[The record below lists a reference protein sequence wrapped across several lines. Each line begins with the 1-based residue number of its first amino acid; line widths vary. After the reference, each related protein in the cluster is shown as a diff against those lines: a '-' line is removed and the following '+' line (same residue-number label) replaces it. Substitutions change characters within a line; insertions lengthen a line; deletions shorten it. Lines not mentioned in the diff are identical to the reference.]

1 MGATV
6 LRQVGS
12 RLLRL
17 VPVLFLIT
25 LFTTAM
31 VDLMPGS
38 PALAMLGD
46 QATPEQIA
54 RLDEQLGLDQPFLV
68 RYGDWLAAALGGDLG
83 TSLRMGL
90 PVTTAIAQRFPV
102 TLEIALLSVVMALL
116 IAVPLG
122 LFAGARAGGRLDRAA
137 TALSSALLSL
147 PGFAAAVL
155 LIYLL
160 AVKARLFPVGGWVPF
175 TEDPIGN
182 LRFAFLPAL
191 SLALMEAAVYFRLL
205 RSDVISTLQEKF
217 VLSARARGL
226 PPGYVLFRHVLRPSL
241 FSLTTVAGL
250 SMGRLL
256 GGAVIVESLFA
267 LPGLGFLVIQS
278 VPFQDIPT
286 IQGIVVVVAVIY
298 VLINIVVD
306 VSYSIIDPRIRTR

>member
-298 VLINIVVD
+298 VVINIVVD

>member
-1 MGATV
+1 M

-25 LFTTAM
+25 LLTTAM

-46 QATPEQIA
+46 QATPEQVA
-54 RLDEQLGLDQPFLV
+54 RLDEQLGLDRPFLV
-68 RYGDWLAAALGGDLG
+68 RYLDWLVAALGGDLG

-116 IAVPLG
+116 IAVPLA
-122 LFAGARAGGRLDRAA
+122 LWAGARAGGRLDRAA
-137 TALSSALLSL
+137 TALSSAFLSL
-147 PGFAAAVL
+147 PGFAAAVV

-160 AVKARLFPVGGWVPF
+160 AVRARLFPVGGWIPF

-267 LPGLGFLVIQS
+267 LPGLGALVIQS

-306 VSYSIIDPRIRTR
+306 VGYTVIDPRTRTR

>member
-1 MGATV
+1 V

-54 RLDEQLGLDQPFLV
+54 RLNEQLGLDLPFLV
-68 RYGDWLAAALGGDLG
+68 RYWDWLVAALGGDLG

-90 PVTTAIAQRFPV
+90 PVTTAIAERFPV

-116 IAVPLG
+116 IAVPLA
-122 LFAGARAGGRLDRAA
+122 LVAGARAGGRLDRIA

-306 VSYSIIDPRIRTR
+306 VGYAVIDPRIRTR

>member
-1 MGATV
+1 M

-17 VPVLFLIT
+17 APVLFLIT

-54 RLDEQLGLDQPFLV
+54 RLNEQLGLDQPFLV
-68 RYGDWLAAALGGDLG
+68 RYRDWLVAALGGDLG

-90 PVTTAIAQRFPV
+90 PVTTAIAERFPV

-116 IAVPLG
+116 IAVPLA
-122 LFAGARAGGRLDRAA
+122 LVAGARAGGGLDRIA

-175 TEDPIGN
+175 TDDPIGN

-250 SMGRLL
+250 SLGRLL

-306 VSYSIIDPRIRTR
+306 VGYAVIDPRIRTR

>member
-1 MGATV
+1 M

-68 RYGDWLAAALGGDLG
+68 RYRDWLAAALGGDLG

>member
-1 MGATV
+1 V

-54 RLDEQLGLDQPFLV
+54 RLNEQLGLDLPFLV
-68 RYGDWLAAALGGDLG
+68 RYWDWLVAALGGDLG

-90 PVTTAIAQRFPV
+90 PVTTAIAERFPV

-116 IAVPLG
+116 IAVPLA
-122 LFAGARAGGRLDRAA
+122 LVAGARAGGGLDRVA
-137 TALSSALLSL
+137 TALTSALLSL

-306 VSYSIIDPRIRTR
+306 VGYSVIDPRIRTR

>member
-1 MGATV
+1 M

-54 RLDEQLGLDQPFLV
+54 RLNEQLGLDQPFLV
-68 RYGDWLAAALGGDLG
+68 RYGGWLAAALGGDLG

-90 PVTTAIAQRFPV
+90 PVTTAIAERFPV
-102 TLEIALLSVVMALL
+102 TLEIALLSVVMALV
-116 IAVPLG
+116 IAVPLA
-122 LFAGARAGGRLDRAA
+122 LVAGARAGGGLDRVA

-298 VLINIVVD
+298 VLINIMVD
-306 VSYSIIDPRIRTR
+306 VGYAVIDPRIRTR

>member
-1 MGATV
+1 V

-54 RLDEQLGLDQPFLV
+54 RLNEQLGLDQPFLV
-68 RYGDWLAAALGGDLG
+68 RYWDWLVAALGGDLG

-90 PVTTAIAQRFPV
+90 PVTTAIAERFPV
-102 TLEIALLSVVMALL
+102 TLEIALLSVVMALV
-116 IAVPLG
+116 IAVPLA
-122 LFAGARAGGRLDRAA
+122 LVAGARAGGGLDRVA

-306 VSYSIIDPRIRTR
+306 VGYAVIDPRIRTG

>member
-1 MGATV
+1 M

-25 LFTTAM
+25 LLTTAM

-46 QATPEQIA
+46 QATPEQVA
-54 RLDEQLGLDQPFLV
+54 RLDEQLGLDRPFLV
-68 RYGDWLAAALGGDLG
+68 RYRDWLVAALGGDLG

-102 TLEIALLSVVMALL
+102 TLEIAVLSVVMALL
-116 IAVPLG
+116 IAVPLA
-122 LFAGARAGGRLDRAA
+122 LWAGARAGGRLDRAA
-137 TALSSALLSL
+137 TALSSAFLSL

-160 AVKARLFPVGGWVPF
+160 AVRARLFPVGGWIQF

-182 LRFAFLPAL
+182 PRFAFLPAL

-226 PPGYVLFRHVLRPSL
+226 PPGYVLVRHVLRPSL
-241 FSLTTVAGL
+241 FSLTTVTGL

-267 LPGLGFLVIQS
+267 LPGLGALVIQS

-306 VSYSIIDPRIRTR
+306 VGYSVIDPRTRTR

>member
-1 MGATV
+1 M

-54 RLDEQLGLDQPFLV
+54 RLNEQLGLDLPFLV
-68 RYGDWLAAALGGDLG
+68 RYWDWLVAALGGDLG

-90 PVTTAIAQRFPV
+90 PVTTAIAERFPV

-116 IAVPLG
+116 IAVPLA
-122 LFAGARAGGRLDRAA
+122 LVAGARAGGRLDRIA

-306 VSYSIIDPRIRTR
+306 VGYAVIDPRIRTR

>member
-1 MGATV
+1 M

-25 LFTTAM
+25 LLTTAM

-54 RLDEQLGLDQPFLV
+54 RLDEQLGLDRPFLV
-68 RYGDWLAAALGGDLG
+68 RYRDWLVAALGGDLG

-90 PVTTAIAQRFPV
+90 PVTTAIAERFPV
-102 TLEIALLSVVMALL
+102 TLEIAVFSVVMALL
-116 IAVPLG
+116 IAVPLA
-122 LFAGARAGGRLDRAA
+122 LVAGARAGGRLDRAA
-137 TALSSALLSL
+137 TALSSASLSL

-160 AVKARLFPVGGWVPF
+160 AVRARLFPVGGWVPF
-175 TEDPIGN
+175 TEDPIEN

-205 RSDVISTLQEKF
+205 RSDVIGTLQEKF

-226 PPGYVLFRHVLRPSL
+226 PPLYVLFRHVLRPSL

-306 VSYSIIDPRIRTR
+306 VGYSAIDPRIRTR

>member
-1 MGATV
+1 M

-17 VPVLFLIT
+17 VPVLILIT
-25 LFTTAM
+25 LLTTAM

-46 QATPEQIA
+46 QATPEQVA
-54 RLDEQLGLDQPFLV
+54 RLNAELGLDRPFLV
-68 RYGDWLAAALGGDLG
+68 RYGEWVLAALSGDLG
-83 TSLRMGL
+83 TSLRMGM
-90 PVTTAIAQRFPV
+90 PVTEVIADRFWV
-102 TLEIALLSVVMALL
+102 TFQIAMLSVVMALL
-116 IAVPLG
+116 IAVPLA
-122 LFAGARAGGRLDRAA
+122 LVAGARSGGRLDRAA
-137 TALSSALLSL
+137 GTASSALLSL
-147 PGFAAAVL
+147 PGFAAAML

-160 AVKARLFPVGGWVPF
+160 AVQVRVFPVGGWVPF
-175 TEDPIGN
+175 TEDPVGN

-191 SLALMEAAVYFRLL
+191 SLALMEAAVYYRLL
-205 RSDVISTLQEKF
+205 RSDVIATLQEKF

-226 PPGYVLFRHVLRPSL
+226 PPGYVLLRHVLRPSL

-267 LPGLGFLVIQS
+267 LPGLGALVIQS

-306 VSYSIIDPRIRTR
+306 VGYSVIDPRVRTR

>member
-1 MGATV
+1 V
-6 LRQVGS
+6 LRHVGS

-25 LFTTAM
+25 LLTTAM

-46 QATPEQIA
+46 QATPEQVA
-54 RLDEQLGLDQPFLV
+54 RLDEQLGLDRPFLV
-68 RYGDWLAAALGGDLG
+68 RYRDWLVAALGGDLG

-102 TLEIALLSVVMALL
+102 TLEIAVLSVVMALL
-116 IAVPLG
+116 IAVPLA
-122 LFAGARAGGRLDRAA
+122 LWAGARAGGRLDRAA
-137 TALSSALLSL
+137 TAFSSAFLSL
-147 PGFAAAVL
+147 PGFAAAVV

-160 AVKARLFPVGGWVPF
+160 AVRARLFPVGGWVPF

-205 RSDVISTLQEKF
+205 RSDVITTLQEKF

-267 LPGLGFLVIQS
+267 LPGLGALVIQS

-306 VSYSIIDPRIRTR
+306 VGYSVIDPRTRTR

>member
-1 MGATV
+1 M
-6 LRQVGS
+6 
-12 RLLRL
+12 
-17 VPVLFLIT
+17 LFLIT

-68 RYGDWLAAALGGDLG
+68 RYRDWLAAALGGDLG

>member
-1 MGATV
+1 M

-54 RLDEQLGLDQPFLV
+54 RLNEQLGLDQPFLA

-90 PVTTAIAQRFPV
+90 PVTTAIAERFPV

-116 IAVPLG
+116 IAVPLA
-122 LFAGARAGGRLDRAA
+122 LVAGARAGGGLDRIA

-298 VLINIVVD
+298 VLINIMVD
-306 VSYSIIDPRIRTR
+306 VGYAVIDPRIRTR

>member
-1 MGATV
+1 
-6 LRQVGS
+6 
-12 RLLRL
+12 
-17 VPVLFLIT
+17 
-25 LFTTAM
+25 
-31 VDLMPGS
+31 
-38 PALAMLGD
+38 MLGD

-54 RLDEQLGLDQPFLV
+54 RLNEQLGLDLPFLV
-68 RYGDWLAAALGGDLG
+68 RYWDWLVAALGGDLG

-90 PVTTAIAQRFPV
+90 PVTTAIAERFPV
-102 TLEIALLSVVMALL
+102 TLEIALLSVVMALV
-116 IAVPLG
+116 IAVPLA
-122 LFAGARAGGRLDRAA
+122 LVAGARAGGGLDRVA

-191 SLALMEAAVYFRLL
+191 SLTLMEAAVYFRLL

-306 VSYSIIDPRIRTR
+306 VGYAVIDPRIRTR

>member
-1 MGATV
+1 
-6 LRQVGS
+6 
-12 RLLRL
+12 
-17 VPVLFLIT
+17 VLFLIT

-54 RLDEQLGLDQPFLV
+54 RLNEQLGLDQPFLV
-68 RYGDWLAAALGGDLG
+68 RYWDWLAAALGGDLG

-90 PVTTAIAQRFPV
+90 PVTTAIAERFPV
-102 TLEIALLSVVMALL
+102 TLEIALLSVVMALV
-116 IAVPLG
+116 IAVPLA
-122 LFAGARAGGRLDRAA
+122 LVAGARAGGGLDRVA

-155 LIYLL
+155 LVYLL

-306 VSYSIIDPRIRTR
+306 VGYAVIDPRIRTR

>member
-1 MGATV
+1 
-6 LRQVGS
+6 
-12 RLLRL
+12 

-54 RLDEQLGLDQPFLV
+54 RLNEQLGLDLPFLV
-68 RYGDWLAAALGGDLG
+68 RYWDWLVAALGGDLG

-90 PVTTAIAQRFPV
+90 PVTTAIAERFPV

-116 IAVPLG
+116 IAVPLA
-122 LFAGARAGGRLDRAA
+122 LVAGARAGGGLDRVA
-137 TALSSALLSL
+137 TALTSALLSL

-306 VSYSIIDPRIRTR
+306 VGYSVIDPRIRTR

>member
-1 MGATV
+1 M

-25 LFTTAM
+25 LLTTAM

-46 QATPEQIA
+46 QATPEQVA
-54 RLDEQLGLDQPFLV
+54 RLNEQLGLDRPFHV
-68 RYGDWLAAALGGDLG
+68 RYWDWLTAALGGDLG

-102 TLEIALLSVVMALL
+102 TLEIAVLSVVLALL
-116 IAVPLG
+116 VAVPLA
-122 LFAGARAGGRLDRAA
+122 LVAGARADGRLDRTA

-147 PGFAAAVL
+147 PGFAVAVL

-160 AVKARLFPVGGWVPF
+160 AVRARLFPVGGWVPF

-182 LRFAFLPAL
+182 LRSAVLPAL

-205 RSDVISTLQEKF
+205 RGDVIRTLQEKF

-267 LPGLGFLVIQS
+267 LPGIGFLAIQS
-278 VPFQDIPT
+278 VPFQDVPA
-286 IQGIVVVVAVIY
+286 IQGIVVVVAVTY
-298 VLINIVVD
+298 VLVNIAVD
-306 VSYSIIDPRIRTR
+306 VGYSVIDPRIRAR

>member
-1 MGATV
+1 
-6 LRQVGS
+6 
-12 RLLRL
+12 

-54 RLDEQLGLDQPFLV
+54 RLNEQLGLDQPFLV
-68 RYGDWLAAALGGDLG
+68 RYRDWVVAALGGDLG

-90 PVTTAIAQRFPV
+90 PVTTAIAERFPV

-116 IAVPLG
+116 IAVPLA
-122 LFAGARAGGRLDRAA
+122 LVAGARAGGGLDRVA
-137 TALSSALLSL
+137 TALSSAFLSL

-175 TEDPIGN
+175 TEDPIAN

-250 SMGRLL
+250 SLGRLL

-298 VLINIVVD
+298 VLVNIVVD
-306 VSYSIIDPRIRTR
+306 VGYSVIDPRIRTR

>member
-1 MGATV
+1 V
-6 LRQVGS
+6 LRQLGS

-54 RLDEQLGLDQPFLV
+54 RLNEQLGLDQPFLV
-68 RYGDWLAAALGGDLG
+68 RYRDWLVAALGGDLG

-90 PVTTAIAQRFPV
+90 PVTTAIAERFPV

-116 IAVPLG
+116 IAVPLA
-122 LFAGARAGGRLDRAA
+122 LVAGARAGGGLDRIA

-191 SLALMEAAVYFRLL
+191 SLAWVEAAVYFRLL

-306 VSYSIIDPRIRTR
+306 VGYAVIDPRIRTR

>member
-1 MGATV
+1 MV
-6 LRQVGS
+6 RQVGS

-17 VPVLFLIT
+17 IPVLFLIT
-25 LFTTAM
+25 LLTTAM

-46 QATPEQIA
+46 QATPEQVA
-54 RLDEQLGLDQPFLV
+54 RLDEQLGLDRPFLV
-68 RYGDWLAAALGGDLG
+68 RYRDWLVAALGGDLG

-90 PVTTAIAQRFPV
+90 PVTAAIAQRFPV

-116 IAVPLG
+116 IAVPLA

-137 TALSSALLSL
+137 TALSSAFLSL
-147 PGFAAAVL
+147 PGFAAAVV

-160 AVKARLFPVGGWVPF
+160 AVRARLFPVGGWVPL
-175 TEDPIGN
+175 TEDPTGN

-267 LPGLGFLVIQS
+267 LPGLGSLVIQS

-306 VSYSIIDPRIRTR
+306 VGYSVIDPRTRTR

>member
-1 MGATV
+1 V

-54 RLDEQLGLDQPFLV
+54 RLNEQLGLDQPFLV
-68 RYGDWLAAALGGDLG
+68 RYRDWVVAALGGDLG

-90 PVTTAIAQRFPV
+90 PVTTAIAERFPV
-102 TLEIALLSVVMALL
+102 TLEIALLSIVMALL
-116 IAVPLG
+116 IAVPLA
-122 LFAGARAGGRLDRAA
+122 LVAGARAGGGLDRIA
-137 TALSSALLSL
+137 TAFSSALLSL

-250 SMGRLL
+250 SLGRLL

-306 VSYSIIDPRIRTR
+306 VGYSVIDPRIRTR